1 MDYFLSAREFG
12 MCLQRTQRLKEFIF
26 ISDYVFFESSST
38 SPYTIRRIEEL
49 NKVSLL
55 EFYFMTFCCNY
66 DVCQCHCSCLRPFHR
81 LIHFALIDSRVQ
93 IFCRLQTEMSRR
105 KLCVSTDGGIS
116 PTPLF
121 YSPTS
126 TTVSFCVCMQH
137 VMSVRLLASP
147 TV

>member
-55 EFYFMTFCCNY
+55 EDYFT
-66 DVCQCHCSCLRPFHR
+66 
-81 LIHFALIDSRVQ
+81 I
-93 IFCRLQTEMSRR
+93 
-105 KLCVSTDGGIS
+105 
-116 PTPLF
+116 LF
-121 YSPTS
+121 I
-126 TTVSFCVCMQH
+126 
-137 VMSVRLLASP
+137 VMSHGVI
-147 TV
+147 VV